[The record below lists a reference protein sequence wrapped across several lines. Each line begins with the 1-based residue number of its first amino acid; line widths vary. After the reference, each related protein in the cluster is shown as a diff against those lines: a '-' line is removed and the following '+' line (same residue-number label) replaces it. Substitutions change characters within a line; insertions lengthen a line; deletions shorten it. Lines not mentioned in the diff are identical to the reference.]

1 MCIIFVDILRV
12 FFFFPVQFFKLV
24 FATGQGDS
32 KVSIILIMVSFWN
45 WDNFFF
51 TLIAFIMK
59 GGEGFVKN
67 CYENSLPFITSG
79 VLNSRRHSACT

>member
-45 WDNFFF
+45 WDNFFYIHCICYEGWRGFCEEQF
-51 TLIAFIMK
+51 TLY
-59 GGEGFVKN
+59 N
-67 CYENSLPFITSG
+67 QWSLKF
-79 VLNSRRHSACT
+79 